1 MTVGELRANLA
12 SLHSDL
18 IVNIALN
25 GSFVPVI
32 GVHSAGPGTN
42 FIVIRGKGKI
52 QGSKRFSLDEEGVL
66 GHLVH
71 AGFDDNQISDVL
83 GRSVKIIALKR
94 KALKK
99 K

>member
-52 QGSKRFSLDEEGVL
+52 QRSKRYSLDEEGVL
-66 GHLVH
+66 GHLVS
-71 AGFDDNQISDVL
+71 AGFDDNQIGEVL
-83 GRSVKIIALKR
+83 GRPAPSIARKR

-99 K
+99 T